1 MKPSLPR
8 TLSAVPQ
15 TLHARLEIAK
25 AIRTLAGPD
34 EDELLRQRRT
44 EIAAIRRDLEAL
56 PGEIRKAGEEFLALA
71 KAELR
76 AALKK
81 CSPDQPRVP
90 TGNPDGG
97 QWTSAGGNGSST
109 DSSDVAGV
117 GSESPKRYAALDTGT
132 LTDETKGGGSTAS
145 ADTSSSDGRAELA
158 QLKVTP
164 EGFSISRPPG
174 KDPLDPKGLNGPISP
189 DEQQNVA
196 DALTLILNQD
206 FGAVHPHVYK
216 NYPHPETGAVL
227 PSSTAGYIAFDVP
240 GLGAGRGVG
249 RLVID
254 AATAAI
260 YYTNNHYL
268 SFYPLK
274 LNPRGE

>member
-1 MKPSLPR
+1 MKPPLPR

-15 TLHARLEIAK
+15 TMHTRLEIAK

-34 EDELLRQRRT
+34 EDELLRQRRA

-56 PGEIRKAGEEFLALA
+56 SRDLHKAFEAAATLA

-81 CSPDQPRVP
+81 YSADQPRVP
-90 TGNPDGG
+90 AGNPDGG
-97 QWTSAGGNGSST
+97 QWTNGDGGGGSPSS
-109 DSSDVAGV
+109 SSDATAHGTVN
-117 GSESPKRYAALDTGT
+117 PTRYAARDTGT
-132 LTDETKGGGSTAS
+132 RTDETSTGETGAS
-145 ADTSSSDGRAELA
+145 DNGLQLA
-158 QLKVTP
+158 QDQVTP
-164 EGFSISRPPG
+164 RGFTIARPPG
-174 KDPLDPKGLNGPISP
+174 RDPLDPKRLNGPILP

-206 FGAVHPHVYK
+206 FSTL
-216 NYPHPETGAVL
+216 YPHAYENRLHYETGAVL
-227 PSSTAGYIAFDVP
+227 PPSANGYIAFDVP

-249 RLVID
+249 RIVID
-254 AATAAI
+254 AGIGAM
-260 YYTNNHYL
+260 YYTNNHYR
-268 SFYPLK
+268 SFYRLN

>member
-1 MKPSLPR
+1 MKPPLPHI
-8 TLSAVPQ
+8 LSAAPQ

-34 EDELLRQRRT
+34 EDELPGPRRA

-56 PGEIRKAGEEFLALA
+56 SRDIRKVGEEWLVLA

-81 CSPDQPRVP
+81 YSPNQPRVP
-90 TGNPDGG
+90 AGNPNGG
-97 QWTSAGGNGSST
+97 QWTSGGGNGSST
-109 DSSDVAGV
+109 DSPDAAGV

-145 ADTSSSDGRAELA
+145 AATGSDNDRVELA

-164 EGFSISRPPG
+164 EGFSISRSPG
-174 KDPLDPKGLNGPISP
+174 RDPLDPKGLNGPILP
-189 DEQQNVA
+189 DEQQKVA

-206 FGAVHPHVYK
+206 LSELKPHVYE
-216 NYPHPETGAVL
+216 N
-227 PSSTAGYIAFDVP
+227 
-240 GLGAGRGVG
+240 
-249 RLVID
+249 
-254 AATAAI
+254 
-260 YYTNNHYL
+260 
-268 SFYPLK
+268 
-274 LNPRGE
+274 